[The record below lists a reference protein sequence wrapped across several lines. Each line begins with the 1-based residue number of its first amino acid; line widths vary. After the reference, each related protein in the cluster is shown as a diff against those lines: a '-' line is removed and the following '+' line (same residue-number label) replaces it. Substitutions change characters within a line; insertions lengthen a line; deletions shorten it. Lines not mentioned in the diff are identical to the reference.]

1 LSAHFISFSLNE
13 QVAIKAVPCT
23 YNLIPILETSNPI
36 VDDLISIWDY
46 PIPILDDLIPTPDTC
61 IVIVVALQMTIQLVI
76 SSTAGSAPSRKH
88 RGTKMQFWLI
98 S

>member
-1 LSAHFISFSLNE
+1 MSAHFISFSLNE
-13 QVAIKAVPCT
+13 QVVFKAVPCT

>member
-1 LSAHFISFSLNE
+1 VDDHIP
-13 QVAIKAVPCT
+13 IWD
-23 YNLIPILETSNPI
+23 YLIPILDDLIPI
-36 VDDLISIWDY
+36 VDDL
-46 PIPILDDLIPTPDTC
+46 IPILDDLIPTPDTC
-61 IVIVVALQMTIQLVI
+61 IVIVVALRMTIQLVI